1 MRLKKEDY
9 NNAVGLLKRYNYNC
23 LNIINTKADIMS
35 LSVNA
40 NDGTPHAKYK
50 ISDNVC
56 DKLIQIEENKEL
68 QKSIEEYKIVR
79 QALELVSKDA
89 RYIFE
94 ELYQK
99 NKTKWEIIESGVSER
114 TFERRKNELIYTAYK
129 EMKKSWRKIGGI
141 LIKKHV
147 KMLLW

>member
-1 MRLKKEDY
+1 MKLKKEDY
-9 NNAVGLLKRYNYNC
+9 NKAVGLLKRYNYNC

-99 NKTKWEIIESGVSER
+99 NKTKWEIVKEMCVSEE
-114 TFERRKNELIYTAYK
+114 TYKRRKRELIYTVDK
-129 EMKKSWRKIGGI
+129 E
-141 LIKKHV
+141 IKK
-147 KMLLW
+147 LT